1 MNFLAHAYLSFN
13 DPKVLVGNFIGD
25 FVRGNLEEQF
35 AADIVKG
42 ILLHREIDA
51 FTDSHPLVK
60 KTQELLKPN
69 FGRYSLVITDMF
81 FDHFLSRNWNDYDK
95 RSILEFTGWV
105 YEVIEQHEA
114 ILPQK
119 FLAPF
124 TYMKRENWL
133 AAYGTM
139 EGIQRSFTGLSY
151 RTTFHSN
158 MERAPAFLRAH
169 YAFFEESFKQFFE
182 ELIVFSR
189 DKLDQL
195 QQENDSL

>member
-35 AADIVKG
+35 AAEIVTG

-81 FDHFLSRNWNDYDK
+81 FDHFLSRNWNDYDE
-95 RSILEFTGWV
+95 RSIQVFTSWV
-105 YEVIEQHEA
+105 YEVIEANEA

-151 RTTFHSN
+151 RTTFPSN

-169 YAFFEESFKQFFE
+169 YAFFEGSFKQFFE
-182 ELIVFSR
+182 ELIVFSK
-189 DKLDQL
+189 DKLNQL
-195 QQENDSL
+195 RQEDDSL